1 MIGDLPKPARCL
13 VVAAVLIVGLL
24 TMAEPAQAYVGPGM
38 ALGALGAGIG
48 LLMTTMSALFYM
60 GTRWS
65 RRLWRRMTGRALTAV
80 EPPSLHAEQL
90 DS

>member
-1 MIGDLPKPARCL
+1 MLAAAAL
-13 VVAAVLIVGLL
+13 VVLAA
-24 TMAEPAQAYVGPGM
+24 TAEPAQAYVGPGM

-48 LLMTTMSALFYM
+48 LLMTAMSALFYM

-65 RRLWRRMTGRALTAV
+65 RRLWRRMTGRPLTIAESAPAALD
-80 EPPSLHAEQL
+80 HL

>member
-1 MIGDLPKPARCL
+1 MVGELPKPVRCL
-13 VVAAVLIVGLL
+13 ALAAAVIISLIA
-24 TMAEPAQAYVGPGM
+24 MAEPAQAYVGPGM

-48 LLMTTMSALFYM
+48 LLMTAMSALIYM

-65 RRLWRRMTGRALTAV
+65 RRLWRRATGRSLPAA
-80 EPPSLHAEQL
+80 EPASTHAEQL

>member
-1 MIGDLPKPARCL
+1 MVGELPKPVRCL
-13 VVAAVLIVGLL
+13 ALAAAVIISLIA
-24 TMAEPAQAYVGPGM
+24 MAEPAQAYVGPGM

-48 LLMTTMSALFYM
+48 LLMTAMSALFYM

-65 RRLWRRMTGRALTAV
+65 RRLWRRATGRSLPAA
-80 EPPSLHAEQL
+80 EPASTHAEQL

>member
-1 MIGDLPKPARCL
+1 MIGDLPKRARCL
-13 VVAAVLIVGLL
+13 ALAAAVFVGLVTL
-24 TMAEPAQAYVGPGM
+24 AGPAQAYVGPGM

-48 LLMTTMSALFYM
+48 LLMTMMSALFYM

-65 RRLWRRMTGRALTAV
+65 RRLWRRMTGRTLTAA
-80 EPPSLHAEQL
+80 EPTNLHAEQL

>member
-1 MIGDLPKPARCL
+1 MVGDLPKPARCL
-13 VVAAVLIVGLL
+13 ALVAAVIIGLVA
-24 TMAEPAQAYVGPGM
+24 TAEPAQAYVGPGM

-48 LLMTTMSALFYM
+48 LLMTAMSALFYM

-65 RRLWRRMTGRALTAV
+65 RRLWRRVTGRNLPAA
-80 EPPSLHAEQL
+80 EPARLHSEQL

>member
-13 VVAAVLIVGLL
+13 ALAAAVIVGLL
-24 TMAEPAQAYVGPGM
+24 AMAEPAQAYVGPGM
-38 ALGALGAGIG
+38 ALGALGAGLG

-80 EPPSLHAEQL
+80 EPASVRVEQL